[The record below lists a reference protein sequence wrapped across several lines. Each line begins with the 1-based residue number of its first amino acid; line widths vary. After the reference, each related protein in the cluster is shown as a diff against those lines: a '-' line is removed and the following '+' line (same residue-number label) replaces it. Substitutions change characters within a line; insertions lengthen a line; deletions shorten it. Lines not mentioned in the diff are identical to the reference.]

1 MRPFSCSGPIPIQIG
16 GSLGD
21 VICTWLTSLAPFG
34 TVWGMTKAFPL
45 RIRDQRTRDL
55 IRNVA
60 AREGISQNELL
71 EQAAEH
77 ELIARGAL
85 IADELEAS
93 AAYLRRAT
101 QVTMATLIEA
111 SIAEFVVGE
120 ALTEPMRA
128 HQVVMP
134 AGHRPRQPSVI
145 GAVAA
150 FTRG

>member
-1 MRPFSCSGPIPIQIG
+1 
-16 GSLGD
+16 
-21 VICTWLTSLAPFG
+21 
-34 TVWGMTKAFPL
+34 MTKVFPL

-55 IRNVA
+55 IRDVA

-77 ELIARGAL
+77 ELVARGAL

-93 AAYLRRAT
+93 AARLRSAT
-101 QVTMATLIEA
+101 QATMAALVEA
-111 SIAEFVVGE
+111 SITEFVAGE
-120 ALTEPMRA
+120 ALGEPLRV
-128 HQVVMP
+128 HQVVVP
-134 AGHRPRQPSVI
+134 AGHRSPATRSPSRI